1 MAAKTNTNNNIG
13 AVSENVSADLRQAEQ
28 EIVTAQMKLI
38 QDNREI
44 AKASQRRKEL
54 IKYYKG
60 EKKVTTYLSPM
71 YRPYFGNVMTVTING
86 VSIRFPVDGSK
97 QEIPATF
104 ADEIERRRR
113 NIDNIEKKQK
123 RMASIKEN
131 EDKGSIGALPLF

>member
-1 MAAKTNTNNNIG
+1 MAAKTNSNIG

-28 EIVTAQMKLI
+28 ELVTAQMKLI

>member
-1 MAAKTNTNNNIG
+1 MATRQHNANLG
-13 AVSENVSADLRQAEQ
+13 AVSANISEDLIEAEKQ
-28 EIVTAQMKLI
+28 VVTAQMKLI

-44 AKASQRRKEL
+44 AKASARRKEL

-60 EKKVTTYLSPM
+60 EKKVVTYLSPM
-71 YRPYFGNVMTVTING
+71 YRPHFGNVMTVTING
-86 VSIRFPVDGSK
+86 VSIRFPVDGSR

-123 RMASIKEN
+123 RMAAVKEN
-131 EDKGSIGALPLF
+131 EDKGSIGSLSLF

>member
-1 MAAKTNTNNNIG
+1 MAARNSNIG
-13 AVSENVSADLRQAEQ
+13 VVSAVVSEDLKKAEEQ
-28 EIVTAQMKLI
+28 VVTAQLQLI
-38 QDNREI
+38 KDNREI
-44 AKASQRRKEL
+44 AQASARRKEL

-60 EKKVTTYLSPM
+60 EKKVVTYLSPM

-123 RMASIKEN
+123 RMAAVREN
-131 EDKGSIGALPLF
+131 EDKGSIGSLSLF

>member
-1 MAAKTNTNNNIG
+1 MAARNSNIG
-13 AVSENVSADLRQAEQ
+13 AVSAAVSEDLKKAEEQ
-28 EIVTAQMKLI
+28 VVTAQLQLI
-38 QDNREI
+38 KDNREI
-44 AKASQRRKEL
+44 AQASARRKEL

-60 EKKVTTYLSPM
+60 EKKVVTYLSPM
-71 YRPYFGNVMTVTING
+71 YRPYFGNVMTVTIIG

-123 RMASIKEN
+123 RMAAVREN
-131 EDKGSIGALPLF
+131 EDKGSIGSLSLF

>member
-1 MAAKTNTNNNIG
+1 MAARNGNIG
-13 AVSENVSADLRQAEQ
+13 AVSAAVSEDLKKAEEQ
-28 EIVTAQMKLI
+28 VVTAQLQLI
-38 QDNREI
+38 KDNREI
-44 AKASQRRKEL
+44 AQASARRKEL

-60 EKKVTTYLSPM
+60 EKKVVTYLSPM

-123 RMASIKEN
+123 RMAAVREN
-131 EDKGSIGALPLF
+131 EDKGSIGSLSLF

>member
-28 EIVTAQMKLI
+28 ELVTAQMKLI

-123 RMASIKEN
+123 RMAAIKEN